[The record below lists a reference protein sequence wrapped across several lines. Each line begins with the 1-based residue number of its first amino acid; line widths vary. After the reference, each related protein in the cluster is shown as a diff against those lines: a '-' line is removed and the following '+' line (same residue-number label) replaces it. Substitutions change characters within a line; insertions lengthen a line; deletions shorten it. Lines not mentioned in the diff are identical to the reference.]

1 MNYTKAE
8 ILQSIEQTMR
18 TLKLG
23 GLAKEWRNVTY
34 SDNEQYMRELLEI
47 EVREREA
54 NRMARMI
61 KQAGFRVIKTLDNFI
76 WKPTIEIPESINRED
91 IEAASFV
98 EKKENL
104 VLMGV
109 QGTGK
114 THLATAIALN
124 LCEQGRHARF
134 YTATGLANIL
144 QEKHQKGTLTSFMT
158 SLRKVELLVLDEVGF
173 ITVHKEASELLFQII
188 SECYEQKSLI
198 ITSNLEF
205 SQWNT
210 VFGNDKLTAAMID
223 RLIHHSHILV
233 FSGHSHRLEES
244 LKRQRSG
251 RSTKSAELLDHASGK
266 GGDMA

>member
-8 ILQSIEQTMR
+8 SLQSVEETMR

-23 GLAKEWRNVTY
+23 GLAKEWRSVAY
-34 SDNEQYMRELLEI
+34 RDNDQYIRDLLDI

-54 NRMARMI
+54 NRMSRMI
-61 KQAGFRVIKTLDNFI
+61 KQAGFRVIKTLESFV
-76 WKPTIEIPESINRED
+76 WKPAIEIPSTISRED
-91 IEAASFV
+91 IEAAAFV
-98 EKKENL
+98 KKKENL
-104 VLMGV
+104 VLMGTV
-109 QGTGK
+109 GTGK

-124 LCEQGRHARF
+124 LCEQGRHVRF

-144 QEKHQKGTLTSFMT
+144 QEKHQRGTLTSYMA
-158 SLRKVELLVLDEVGF
+158 SLRKVELLVLDEIGF
-173 ITVHKEASELLFQII
+173 ITLHKEASELLFQIV
-188 SECYEQKSLI
+188 SDCYEQKSLI

-233 FSGHSHRLEES
+233 FSGPGHRLEES
-244 LKRQRSG
+244 MLRQR
-251 RSTKSAELLDHASGK
+251 
-266 GGDMA
+266 GGVQK

>member
-8 ILQSIEQTMR
+8 SLPGIEQTMR
-18 TLKLG
+18 SLKLG
-23 GLAKEWRNVTY
+23 GLAKEWRSVVHH
-34 SDNEQYMRELLEI
+34 DNEQYMRELLDI

-61 KQAGFRVIKTLDNFI
+61 KQAGFRVMKTLDSFV
-76 WKPTIEIPESINRED
+76 WKPGIEIPNTITREE
-91 IEAASFV
+91 IEATSFV
-98 EKKENL
+98 KEKENL
-104 VLMGV
+104 VLLGTV
-109 QGTGK
+109 GTGK

-124 LCEQGRHARF
+124 LCKQGRHVRF

-144 QEKHQKGTLTSFMT
+144 QEKHQRGTLTSFMT
-158 SLRKVELLVLDEVGF
+158 SLRKVELLVLDEIGF
-173 ITVHKEASELLFQII
+173 ITLHKEASELLFQVV

-205 SQWNT
+205 SQWNI

-233 FSGHSHRLEES
+233 FSGPGHRLEES
-244 LKRQRSG
+244 MQRQR
-251 RSTKSAELLDHASGK
+251 K
-266 GGDMA
+266 GGGTA